1 MNSFLLILTM
11 ATAVSVDP
19 APPAGGD
26 LDGLIAYALVHHP
39 GLQAAAAGHEA
50 AESRARQVGSLPD
63 PVFMWGEMIEPVE
76 TRVGPQQRVLSLQQP
91 IPWPGTLGARADA
104 AGSLAD
110 VAAAGERVAAVRITA
125 EVRRVWAR
133 AAWLAES
140 REVIQRQ
147 LVLVRS
153 LEIAA
158 RASYEA
164 GQGGYGDLLQAQVAM
179 ARLADRLRSLDD
191 DTVAARARLN
201 VALGRDPSA
210 LLTLP
215 SRLPEASPVV
225 LTDTVTVHPRL
236 TALDHRAISAR
247 HEATAARRAGMPGFT
262 LGVDWIQVGDARV
275 DGVPDSGKDAV
286 VAKVGVSLPLWRGK
300 HDGAAD
306 AAEATARAVQ
316 ADRRAQEQIL
326 AAQTTV
332 AEVALRDAQ
341 RRRDLHLNELL
352 PRARQAHDTV
362 LAAYR
367 AEGAGFAEVLVAQ
380 RTLLELENSLL
391 AARRD
396 LLVAEADLDEAAGV
410 APLAEKQR

>member
-1 MNSFLLILTM
+1 MPLLLILTM

-19 APPAGGD
+19 ALPAGGD

-50 AESRARQVGSLPD
+50 AESRVRQAGSLPD

-91 IPWPGTLGARADA
+91 IPWPGTLGAREDA
-104 AGSLAD
+104 AGSLAE
-110 VAAAGERVAAVRITA
+110 VAAAGERVTAVWITA
-125 EVRRVWAR
+125 EVRRAWAR

-140 REVIQRQ
+140 RGVIQRQ
-147 LVLVRS
+147 LVLVQS

-164 GQGGYGDLLQAQVAM
+164 GQGGYGDLLQAQVTM
-179 ARLADRLRSLDD
+179 ARLEDRLRSLDD
-191 DTVAARARLN
+191 ETVAARARLN
-201 VALGRDPSA
+201 VALGRDPIA

-225 LTDTVTVHPRL
+225 FPDTVTVHPRL
-236 TALDHRAISAR
+236 AALDHRATSAH

-306 AAEATARAVQ
+306 AAEATARAVL

-410 APLAEKQR
+410 APLVDQQR